1 MAGGA
6 ELTAEAVG
14 TAAMAAVDA
23 PWDHSLFGPSYAEQ
37 AQTKSLCTLSA
48 LARRLHAARTEGGAL
63 RLASPEVKF
72 KLGAQDGAVPEAAA
86 NAAPTEMACYLPV
99 EANSMVE
106 EFMLLANITVA
117 KAILEA
123 YPESALLRRHPHP
136 QVPKRTLSASDRL

>member
-1 MAGGA
+1 
-6 ELTAEAVG
+6 
-14 TAAMAAVDA
+14 
-23 PWDHSLFGPSYAEQ
+23 
-37 AQTKSLCTLSA
+37 
-48 LARRLHAARTEGGAL
+48 
-63 RLASPEVKF
+63 
-72 KLGAQDGAVPEAAA
+72 VPEAAA

-136 QVPKRTLSASDRL
+136 QAKDFDFLDRSLSPHGLRLDLSTAANFAASLDRCEKASPLTSHDLP